1 MKLAHRLIGS
11 FVLVG
16 VIGFAVSSVGIWG
29 MSQINERDQMLYE
42 KELRGISLLK
52 QCTINML
59 YVGRAVRNVM
69 LAPSEERRLKS
80 FETIDKNI
88 ELLKSNLRDVD
99 SMVYSAR
106 GVELLKKL
114 NELMPG
120 YQEEVSRIVS
130 IAKREGIGS
139 SHESSAY
146 LFGPFSVKVNE
157 LDQAMQELV
166 VLKEGNA
173 KKSVEANLI
182 AYHDTSTLLIVLTV
196 ASLAIG
202 VGLGLVIT
210 RSLTKQLGGEPDAAV
225 GVAQKVAGG
234 DLTTAIDVK
243 PGDTGSI
250 MAAMQSMQQNLASV
264 ISNVRM
270 NAEGVATAS
279 TQISMGNTD
288 LSQRTEEQA
297 SALQQTAATMD
308 QFGTTVSTNADNAR
322 LANQLAA
329 SASQVAFKGG
339 EAVKQVVHTMKGI
352 DESSKRIAEIIGV
365 IDGIAFQTN
374 ILALNAAV
382 EAARAGEQGRGF
394 AVVASEVRSLAG
406 RSADAAKEIKSLIGA
421 SVVQV
426 EQGTLLVDEAGR
438 TMEDVVLSIKRVSE
452 VVGEI
457 SSASTEQN
465 TGVSQIGQAVNQL
478 DQTTQQ
484 NAALVE
490 ESAAAAQSLD
500 QQAREL
506 VAAVSVF
513 KLANSQLPVKRSNA
527 SNQPQVHARN
537 LSVVAGNPIRP
548 SLGPQGGILL
558 TKAGSP
564 SALGRSVPTAGRT
577 GTDDAWETF

>member
-1 MKLAHRLIGS
+1 MKLGPK
-11 FVLVG
+11 LVG
-16 VIGFAVSSVGIWG
+16 AFILVSAIGAAVSGVGIWG
-29 MSQINERDQMLYE
+29 MSNINERDQALYDKELLGVSTLKQSTIEMLY
-42 KELRGISLLK
+42 I
-52 QCTINML
+52 
-59 YVGRAVRNVM
+59 GRSVRNVL
-69 LAPSEERRLKS
+69 LAPSEERRAVS
-80 FETIDKNI
+80 FERIQKNMASLQGNLTKV
-88 ELLKSNLRDVD
+88 ETMVHTEQGKALLEKVRRLLPE
-99 SMVYSAR
+99 YQAT
-106 GVELLKKL
+106 VE
-114 NELMPG
+114 
-120 YQEEVSRIVS
+120 QIIS
-130 IAKREGIGS
+130 IAKREGVGNS
-139 SHESSAY
+139 RESSEY
-146 LFGPFSVKVNE
+146 LFGTFSKKVNE
-157 LDQAMQELV
+157 MDQAMLDLV
-166 VLKEGNA
+166 TLKETNA
-173 KKSVEANLI
+173 KKSVDANL
-182 AYHDTSTLLIVLTV
+182 AAFHETSTLLIALTI
-196 ASLAIG
+196 ASLFVG
-202 VGLGLVIT
+202 VGLGVLIA
-210 RSLTKQLGGEPDAAV
+210 RSLMKQLGAEPEEAV
-225 GVAQKVAGG
+225 DLAQTVANG
-234 DLTTAIDVK
+234 DLTVNIKLK

-308 QFGTTVSTNADNAR
+308 QFGTTVSTNADNAK
-322 LANQLAA
+322 LANQLAS
-329 SASQVAFKGG
+329 SASQVATKGG
-339 EAVKQVVHTMKGI
+339 EVVKQVVDTMKGI

-406 RSADAAKEIKSLIGA
+406 RSAEAAKEIKTLIGA
-421 SVVQV
+421 SVERV
-426 EQGTLLVDEAGR
+426 EHGSLLVDEAGR
-438 TMEDVVLSIKRVSE
+438 TMEEVVLSIRRVSD

-457 SSASTEQN
+457 SSASMEQN

-513 KLANSQLPVKRSNA
+513 KLAQGGHAVNRPAA
-527 SNQPQVHARN
+527 SNQPQVQAPK
-537 LSVVAGNPIRP
+537 LTVAASNPGRP
-548 SLGPQGGILL
+548 KVSAPAQRAVTPQASGQ
-558 TKAGSP
+558 SP
-564 SALGRSVPTAGRT
+564 AITTRT
-577 GTDDAWETF
+577 GTDDDWETF